1 MVLDHG
7 LIPPLIRVLTTGDF
21 KTKKEAAW
29 AVSNLTVGGSAAQV
43 CVHLVNGVMALASF
57 LIQISVMVHHGA
69 IGPMCNL
76 LDCQDSTVIQVR
88 LHTFFIVNVISDIIK
103 TTSILFGRT

>member
-1 MVLDHG
+1 MVLDNS

-43 CVHLVNGVMALASF
+43 CGHIVSGCYSSF
-57 LIQISVMVHHGA
+57 LIQVSVMVHHGA

-88 LHTFFIVNVISDIIK
+88 LSITHTFARHIFHS
-103 TTSILFGRT
+103 

>member
-1 MVLDHG
+1 MVLDNG

-43 CVHLVNGVMALASF
+43 CAHLASGCGNSF
-57 LIQISVMVHHGA
+57 IS
-69 IGPMCNL
+69 
-76 LDCQDSTVIQVR
+76 
-88 LHTFFIVNVISDIIK
+88 
-103 TTSILFGRT
+103 